1 MFKDSISYFDIF
13 FPFFVLYLIF
23 LILAFIKNRKDKW
36 NMKIK
41 IIFLFL
47 YTRNLLCKNI
57 YIKHMSKYSY

>member
-1 MFKDSISYFDIF
+1 MFKDFISYFDIF

-47 YTRNLLCKNI
+47 SLKK
-57 YIKHMSKYSY
+57 YILMLYYNKGEMIKW

>member
-1 MFKDSISYFDIF
+1 MFKDFISYFDIF

-41 IIFLFL
+41 IIFLFFL
-47 YTRNLLCKNI
+47 VEKI
-57 YIKHMSKYSY
+57 YINAIL